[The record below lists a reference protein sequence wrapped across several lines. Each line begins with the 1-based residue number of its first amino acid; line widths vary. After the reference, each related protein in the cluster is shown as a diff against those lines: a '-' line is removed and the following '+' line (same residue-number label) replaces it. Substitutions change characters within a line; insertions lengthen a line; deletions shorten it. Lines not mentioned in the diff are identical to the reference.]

1 MSVALAKEAEGQLV
15 SPNHKQDERSA
26 GDERATPLV
35 QELHGNKKGTCSCSL
50 SQKTFAQNRHTK
62 LIIPFTLVLA
72 SE

>member
-35 QELHGNKKGTCSCSL
+35 QELHENKKGTCSCSL
-50 SQKTFAQNRHTK
+50 SQKTFAQNWHTK